1 MAKPRKSKAK
11 PQLDPNSRM
20 LQLGELALDEI
31 ERRILDGTATSQE
44 LTTLAKLGSE
54 KTLLENER
62 LRNENE
68 LLKAKKQAIISASR
82 IEELYSEALKAFTT
96 YSGQGS
102 DDEY

>member
-11 PQLDPNSRM
+11 PHLDPNSRI

-44 LTTLAKLGSE
+44 LTTLAKIGSE

-62 LRNENE
+62 LRREID
-68 LLKAKKQAIISASR
+68 LMKAKEDALISASR
-82 IEELYSEALKAFTT
+82 VEELYSNALKAFTT
-96 YSGQGS
+96 YSGHGF